1 MNTFWWEGPRPETK
15 FAPNFKVPV
24 YVAKDGSQQFVK
36 DMIQYV
42 LDVERNIIEHEELV
56 SPVPK
61 SGMDPYKHTQQWKQH
76 NLLDDIPGHDGE
88 HLKRF
93 PKHPCIEELFNLV
106 RINYLTHLAN
116 LRYPRRKVF
125 IHGWANVLRNDEWI
139 SMHTHSSHTEA
150 YLSSTYY
157 LTSSPASLYLANP
170 SGPMSE
176 HTGKLD
182 KVSYANWQNLTVAQQ
197 QSSSDMVE
205 IKTEARKIVFFP
217 SWIPHW
223 SEKQEGENLRISLA
237 FDIVTENT
245 ALGNH
250 WRPHRLLDD
259 PATMPGLEG

>member
-15 FAPNFKVPV
+15 FAPNFRVPV
-24 YVAKDGSQQFVK
+24 YAAKDGSQQFVK
-36 DMIQYV
+36 SLTNYI
-42 LDVERNIIEHEELV
+42 LDLEKNIIEKEELV

-61 SGMDPYKHTQQWKQH
+61 SGVDPYRHTQQWKQH
-76 NLLDDIPGHDGE
+76 NLLDDVAGEKGE
-88 HLKRF
+88 HLTRF
-93 PKHPCIEELFNLV
+93 PKDPIIEDLFNLV

-139 SMHTHSSHTEA
+139 SKHSHMTHEEA

-157 LTSSPASLYLANP
+157 LTTNETSLFLENP
-170 SGPMSE
+170 LNPGHMDTADIIS
-176 HTGKLD
+176 
-182 KVSYANWQNLTVAQQ
+182 
-197 QSSSDMVE
+197 

-223 SEKQEGENLRISLA
+223 SDKISGDSIRISVA

-245 ALGNH
+245 MKGNP

-259 PATMPGLEG
+259 PAAMPGLEG